1 MRVKLV
7 AGQRRQGV
15 GKRPARENRRAW
27 LPQQARFCPVLED
40 ASKTG
45 YLVYPPL
52 HDAESYQVRYQDNN
66 VFRLTFYVGDERGM
80 RAPAFVVDI
89 RPSAGTGGLDQ
100 TDLVFLEE
108 KTKLTPALVHQLL
121 DGLVTNVNSP
131 PGGIGIRGSYDFITP
146 PGWDTIYTGVV
157 NELQQPSVPVL
168 TARVETDWYAQNTE
182 FRHVLQRGD
191 VVSVA
196 GSSPIGQVFFV
207 PREEV
212 RMEDAS
218 AEDLARFVEAQRTYW
233 EARTAK
239 ERTTNFGAT
248 YSYHYRDLQKAYRA
262 EGGDAQDPLEEVPDE
277 MPGEAD
283 AEESG
288 IRT

>member
-1 MRVKLV
+1 MRVKIV
-7 AGQRRQGV
+7 PGQRRQGA

-45 YLVYPPL
+45 YLIYPPL
-52 HDAESYQVRYQDNN
+52 HDNESFQVRYQDNN
-66 VFRLTFYVGDERGM
+66 VFRLTFYVGDDRGM

-89 RPSAGTGGLDQ
+89 RPSAGTGGLDH
-100 TDLVFLEE
+100 TEVVFLEE
-108 KTKLTPALVHQLL
+108 KTKLTTQMVQQLL
-121 DGLVTNVNSP
+121 DALVTNVNSP
-131 PGGIGIRGSYDFITP
+131 PGGIGIRGAFDFITP
-146 PGWDTIYTGVV
+146 EGWDTVYTGVV
-157 NELQQPSVPVL
+157 NELQQPAVPVL
-168 TARVETDWYAQNTE
+168 TARVETDWYPQNTE

-207 PREEV
+207 PREDV

-218 AEDLARFVEAQRTYW
+218 EEEREWFSNAQRAYW
-233 EARTAK
+233 EERATK

-248 YSYHYRDLQKAYRA
+248 YSYHYRDLQKAHRA
-262 EGGDAQDPLEEVPDE
+262 EGEHALEP
-277 MPGEAD
+277 
-283 AEESG
+283 AEERPNEAAAEEPES
-288 IRT
+288 RT